1 VMDKRVAAPG
11 HRCITAPF
19 LVLLPAQLTS
29 RSAFGYRN
37 AADAAIMPG

>member
-1 VMDKRVAAPG
+1 VDDDEFTPDDQDSRY
-11 HRCITAPF
+11 CITGVF
-19 LVLLPAQLTS
+19 LALLTS